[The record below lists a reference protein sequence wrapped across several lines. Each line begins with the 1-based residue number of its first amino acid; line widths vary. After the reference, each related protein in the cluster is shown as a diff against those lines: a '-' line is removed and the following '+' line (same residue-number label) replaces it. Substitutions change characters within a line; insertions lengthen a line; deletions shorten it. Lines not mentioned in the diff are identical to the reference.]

1 MHTTIHKIIV
11 IHIMTTSINHMITN
25 MKKNIIIMPIA
36 HMDIL
41 MIMIMKTKLKMKKM
55 KRSAIMFTLH
65 TLTITQLFRRE
76 TSLTFTIIIN
86 LTWKV

>member
-1 MHTTIHKIIV
+1 MHTTMHKIIV

-25 MKKNIIIMPIA
+25 MKRNIINMPIA

-55 KRSAIMFTLH
+55 KSAIMFTLH